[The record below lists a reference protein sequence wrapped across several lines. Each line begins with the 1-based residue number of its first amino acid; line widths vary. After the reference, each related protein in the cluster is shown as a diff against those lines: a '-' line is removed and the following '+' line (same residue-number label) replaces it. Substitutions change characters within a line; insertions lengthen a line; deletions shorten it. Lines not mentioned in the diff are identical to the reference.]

1 MPPSMQQRKR
11 IREKQGRSERGN
23 VFEDTGIGRAL
34 ADVLS
39 QPSDY
44 EKQSFG
50 ERRSGRPRT
59 LTEEAKKEAAEKL
72 DQEQKAAK
80 RRNEITARGQT
91 KGQAKSDQD
100 RSDFRRKQARLANMA
115 GKRRATGERKPFAG
129 EDYWTTIFGQ
139 MEDMGAMPDD
149 KTPTEEVLAPE
160 NSSDMSEVTLSP
172 EEMTDIFVSG
182 KSMDELLE
190 AFNDGRIDFETY
202 IALQEKELRDN
213 PDGEFAQK
221 YNAQRKELL
230 GPWDDEEEVDT
241 SAESKAYWNEKFDE
255 LAAMEPEQDMNR
267 SVDEKEFAEFM
278 ENRPEFMIP
287 AGNPLADFE
296 VYVDDDGKTRVR
308 ESMEKIASSKPTPQM
323 EAGPPTFSSFMANLF
338 DPVSKQIE
346 DLYTK
351 FRLAGTSAEKY
362 EVMDAIE
369 DLQNKQSL
377 DRARTQ
383 IQPRRVDKEQKQY
396 RGIPAK
402 MRRAIQASYAAGR
415 K

>member
-11 IREKQGRSERGN
+11 LREKQGRSELGN

-80 RRNEITARGQT
+80 RRNEITARGRT

-160 NSSDMSEVTLSP
+160 NSSETIQTV
-172 EEMTDIFVSG
+172 I
-182 KSMDELLE
+182 KDEAPIE
-190 AFNDGRIDFETY
+190 
-202 IALQEKELRDN
+202 
-213 PDGEFAQK
+213 
-221 YNAQRKELL
+221 
-230 GPWDDEEEVDT
+230 DDSDT
-241 SAESKAYWNEKFDE
+241 SAESKAYWNELFDRYE
-255 LAAMEPEQDMNR
+255 AMEPQPDEVEEIIADDPELIDQDMNR
-267 SVDEKEFAEFM
+267 PVDEEEFAEFM

-383 IQPRRVDKEQKQY
+383 TQPRRVDKELKQY
-396 RGIPAK
+396 RGLPAS

>member
-160 NSSDMSEVTLSP
+160 NSSETIQTV
-172 EEMTDIFVSG
+172 I
-182 KSMDELLE
+182 KDEAPIE
-190 AFNDGRIDFETY
+190 
-202 IALQEKELRDN
+202 
-213 PDGEFAQK
+213 
-221 YNAQRKELL
+221 
-230 GPWDDEEEVDT
+230 DDSDT
-241 SAESKAYWNEKFDE
+241 SAESKAYWNELFDRYE
-255 LAAMEPEQDMNR
+255 AMESQPDEVKEVVEKIIADDPELIDQDMT
-267 SVDEKEFAEFM
+267 VDEEEFAEFM

-287 AGNPLADFE
+287 AGNPLADFD
-296 VYVDDDGKTRVR
+296 VYIDDEGKTRVR

-323 EAGPPTFSSFMANLF
+323 EAGSPTFSSFMANLF